1 MKLEHTGIDAV
12 TGKVFLDPVIISD
25 IGKRES
31 QEGVYRVTNH
41 INYGS
46 KDTDLLAALAATAT
60 ATVDYSLDPGTGYI
74 YIFDPSVA
82 VTAPSTTGF
91 IDWYRVTDA
100 DKRAGYTFELLEG
113 TRLDSETAGSGNLAP
128 VEGPTFSQMLEDPEG
143 AIKRDNAT
151 PANYDPAGVNGPF
164 ANRGAQDTAFVPL
177 VYNLWKPNNIGQGR
191 YIAAGETVEFVE
203 TGDFLLS
210 AAQGQIRG
218 FIDRGILRVV

>member
-1 MKLEHTGIDAV
+1 MKLEHTGFDAV
-12 TGKVFLDPVIISD
+12 TGKVFLDPIIISD

-31 QEGVYRVTNH
+31 QAGVYRITNQ
-41 INYGS
+41 INFGS

-60 ATVDYSLDPGTGYI
+60 STIDYSVDPISGFI
-74 YIFDPSVA
+74 YVWDPSVT

-100 DKRAGYTFELLEG
+100 DKRAGYTYELLEG
-113 TRLDSETAGSGNLAP
+113 TRADSETPGQGSLAP
-128 VEGPTFSQMLEDPEG
+128 VEGPTFSQMLLDPEG
-143 AIKRDNAT
+143 VVKRDNAT
-151 PANYDPAGVNGPF
+151 PATYDPAGVNGPY

-191 YIAAGETVEFVE
+191 YVGAGETIEFVE